1 MYGFVYI
8 TTNHINGKKYIGQ
21 KKYDKQGKWKEY
33 LGSGIILSKA
43 IQKYGKENFSKQII
57 EECVSKQY
65 LNEREKYWI
74 KFYNATENENFY
86 NIADGGDGGNTISGY
101 SSDELERYKEF
112 KSVLHKITAPKG
124 EKAPNS
130 KLTNV
135 QVLTII
141 ELLKENRHVS
151 EIADRF
157 SVSPT
162 TISDIYMHRTWKELT
177 EDIMFPKQKHIHRK
191 TNTKQVVQYDLQGNV
206 INEYS
211 SAREAERQTG
221 IGYRQISQVCNGE
234 KRIAH
239 NYIWRFKCDPFEKY
253 ETENTHA
260 VKIDQYDKN
269 GIYIQTFDSIKDA
282 DKCVGISCIES
293 VINGRSKSA
302 GGFFWCKHGDMFI
315 MPEYERNIM
324 SA

>member
-1 MYGFVYI
+1 MYGFVYV

-21 KKYDKQGKWKEY
+21 RKYDKQGKWKEY
-33 LGSGIILSKA
+33 LGSGIILSRA
-43 IQKYGKENFSKQII
+43 IKKYGKENFSKQII
-57 EECVSKQY
+57 EECVSKQH

-86 NIADGGDGGNTISGY
+86 NIADGGNGGNTISGY

-130 KLTNV
+130 KLTNA

-141 ELLKENRHVS
+141 ELLKENSHIS
-151 EIADRF
+151 EIANHF
-157 SVSPT
+157 GVSPN
-162 TISDIYMHRTWKELT
+162 TISDIYMHRTWRELT
-177 EDIMFPKQKHIHRK
+177 ENIIFPKQKHIHRSI
-191 TNTKQVVQYDLQGNV
+191 NAKQVVQYDLQGNI
-206 INEYS
+206 INRYS

-221 IGYRQISQVCNGE
+221 IGYKQISQVCNGE
-234 KRIAH
+234 KRMAH
-239 NYIWRFKCDPFEKY
+239 NYIWRFKDDSFDRY
-253 ETENTHA
+253 ETENTYTI
-260 VKIDQYDKN
+260 KIDQYDKR

-282 DKCVGISCIES
+282 KKCIGVSGIES
-293 VINGRSKSA
+293 VINGRTKSA
-302 GGFFWCKHGDMFI
+302 GGFFWCRHGDLFV
-315 MPEYERNIM
+315 MPKYECNVI